1 MYDSISSEWKKV
13 TNAVPQGL
21 ILGSLIFLI
30 YINDLPKITEN
41 DAKFVIFT
49 DDSSIIVINSNQG
62 GLQTALNK
70 TISDIIS
77 WFNVNF
83 LFFNFNETYYLEFRT
98 KNCLD
103 TTLDTKYFNKSV
115 ANVPY
120 TKFLGLLIDDT
131 LSWDNHIPD

>member
-1 MYDSISSEWKKV
+1 VYDSISSEWKKV

-77 WFNVNF
+77 WFKVNF
-83 LFFNFNETYYLEFRT
+83 LMLNFNEMY
-98 KNCLD
+98 
-103 TTLDTKYFNKSV
+103 
-115 ANVPY
+115 
-120 TKFLGLLIDDT
+120 
-131 LSWDNHIPD
+131 